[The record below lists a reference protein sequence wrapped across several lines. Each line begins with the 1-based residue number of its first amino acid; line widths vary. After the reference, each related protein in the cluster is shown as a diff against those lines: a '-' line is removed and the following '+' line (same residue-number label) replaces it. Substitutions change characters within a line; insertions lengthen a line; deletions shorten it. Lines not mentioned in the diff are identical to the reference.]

1 MDLTIWTI
9 NRCTELL
16 GQEDRNI
23 QNIFSRNGAVSFGER
38 SGTVRESPRQ
48 LMPDR
53 EYFVPIPLKCIGG
66 KYRNPNSA
74 GDSALLQA
82 ITAAYPN
89 QFGDG
94 EFGKWW
100 TESARLKAPHV
111 PDSLKPQMM
120 TPTGVGYY
128 ELIEKHENNILI
140 GYSQG
145 GLVARY
151 LAFLDRY
158 VFRRHKILAVFTV
171 SSPNYGSPLGN
182 PANQNFVTAGLLE
195 VLASLVSFHKAR
207 FPTLYGKI
215 DANVSFDAF
224 YEALKAARQDA
235 EPDEKAKPTLPAHE
249 ALPLLDTAVKWLS
262 GLHGDTNTAF
272 GEIGTNNFAKDL
284 SVLSLVDDPNRPP
297 QVYTGS
303 VISANSDLNEI
314 LRSLVLGGRPTLV
327 ERIRQFFEEMALE
340 AVRHFRIFGIQ
351 IRDNEKAASNVY
363 SDCVMKEAIGDNS
376 PEQLKKLQQLYRT
389 GVGVEKPLGSKGAVV
404 PAFAHD
410 YIIPSVDKM
419 LPPDDLLLAQFVNI
433 EASHNSGKS
442 PRLKAGSANV
452 EALKKLMRKLNV
464 ALIAQRN
471 SQ

>member
-38 SGTVRESPRQ
+38 SGTGRESPRQ

-207 FPTLYGKI
+207 FATLYGKI

-235 EPDEKAKPTLPAHE
+235 NPTKKP
-249 ALPLLDTAVKWLS
+249 S
-262 GLHGDTNTAF
+262 QRF
-272 GEIGTNNFAKDL
+272 
-284 SVLSLVDDPNRPP
+284 
-297 QVYTGS
+297 
-303 VISANSDLNEI
+303 
-314 LRSLVLGGRPTLV
+314 
-327 ERIRQFFEEMALE
+327 
-340 AVRHFRIFGIQ
+340 RHMKRCRCSIQ
-351 IRDNEKAASNVY
+351 PSN
-363 SDCVMKEAIGDNS
+363 
-376 PEQLKKLQQLYRT
+376 
-389 GVGVEKPLGSKGAVV
+389 
-404 PAFAHD
+404 
-410 YIIPSVDKM
+410 
-419 LPPDDLLLAQFVNI
+419 
-433 EASHNSGKS
+433 
-442 PRLKAGSANV
+442 GSAV
-452 EALKKLMRKLNV
+452 CMAIPTRLLEKLGQITSLRISLF
-464 ALIAQRN
+464 
-471 SQ
+471 